1 MDWIDLYNR
10 KSLDK
15 FDVRNSWEL
24 IKDDKRG
31 FCQIRDDGET
41 LFVLRACGD
50 GKFWDAFIYDEA
62 LRRGCKRIRFG
73 TQRNPEAFRRKFGY
87 SVVGYVMEKEVI

>member
-41 LFVLRACGD
+41 LFV
-50 GKFWDAFIYDEA
+50 
-62 LRRGCKRIRFG
+62 
-73 TQRNPEAFRRKFGY
+73 
-87 SVVGYVMEKEVI
+87 